1 MWEGWGGPGREDES
15 VVLVKAVLYGTLF
28 SFLLT
33 LLSVC
38 RSGFADTPLS
48 LDICVLDL
56 LCTTM
61 IHVCMDICIIVFC
74 SSRFLRWLHIDYIL
88 CLFRSEV

>member
-38 RSGFADTPLS
+38 RLGLLIRLSPL
-48 LDICVLDL
+48 IYVCWICCVLL
-56 LCTTM
+56 
-61 IHVCMDICIIVFC
+61 
-74 SSRFLRWLHIDYIL
+74 
-88 CLFRSEV
+88 